1 MEHITSSATIVVM
14 DRHALFR
21 NGVTGLL
28 NAAHP
33 EWQCVDVAT
42 LDELRQCLPALSQAT
57 VLVDLH
63 APNLAAAGGIG
74 RLVADH
80 PHCLFIGLSD
90 EDDRSEILA
99 CLCAGARGYVL
110 RTTNE
115 TQFLRAVET
124 VIAGGV
130 FAPATLTAS
139 PARHDAMAA
148 GETMRLDDLTDRQ
161 RDVLN
166 LLVEGCA
173 TKTIARRLNL
183 AVGTVKIH
191 LSAIY
196 RALGANTRLE
206 AVTKAHRMFAM

>member
-1 MEHITSSATIVVM
+1 MEHITLPATIVVM

-21 NGVTGLL
+21 HGVTGLL
-28 NAAHP
+28 RGSHP
-33 EWQCVDVAT
+33 EWRCTDAAT
-42 LDELRQCLPALSQAT
+42 VEELRDHLRALPQAT

-63 APNLAAAGGIG
+63 APNLAASGGIG
-74 RLVADH
+74 RLVADF
-80 PHCLFIGLSD
+80 PNCLFMGLSD

-124 VIAGGV
+124 VMAGGV
-130 FAPATLTAS
+130 FAPATLTAV
-139 PARHDAMAA
+139 PARSDAPVG
-148 GETMRLDDLTDRQ
+148 GEVLSLDDLTDRQ

-191 LSAIY
+191 LSAVY
-196 RALGANTRLE
+196 RALGASTRLE
-206 AVTKAHRMFAM
+206 AVSKAHRMFAI